1 MKYKAGGMKVFK
13 LTSPD
18 ALARRNT
25 SLHRP
30 SLAPRCVSGV
40 CLPGRPGTFQRG
52 TGAPV

>member
-13 LTSPD
+13 MTRRD
-18 ALARRNT
+18 APTRRNA

-30 SLAPRCVSGV
+30 SPPPRCVSGT